1 MPHSSFWNETTE
13 EPDVAAL
20 AALITEPARSAVLMH
35 LLDGR
40 SWTASELAA
49 IAGVSASTASVHLR
63 KLVAGQ
69 LIRMSPLGRHRYFRI
84 VNVEIAR
91 LLEQLTRL
99 APKRRVDTPG
109 ARRAS
114 ASLRRGRLCYDH
126 LAGRLGMAVVESMIR
141 AAWVVEAEP
150 WFRLTDSGRRA
161 LRELGIDAV
170 DGRTCMDWSERRLH
184 IAGPLGVSLA
194 QAFLSKKWLQRD
206 TRSRAVWLTPE
217 GAEVLRSHFGV
228 SSAEIGTPP
237 APSRRVAPD
246 QRRSEATQPMPVTKP
261 ASPESK

>member
-1 MPHSSFWNETTE
+1 VAHSSFWDETTG

-20 AALITEPARSAVLMH
+20 AALITEPARSAILMH

-40 SWTASELAA
+40 SWTARELAA
-49 IAGVSASTASVHLR
+49 VAGVSASTASVHLR

-91 LLEQLTRL
+91 LLEQLARL
-99 APKRRVDTPG
+99 APKRRADTPG

-114 ASLRRGRLCYDH
+114 AGLRRARLCYDH
-126 LAGRLGMAVVESMIR
+126 LAGRLGIAITEGMIR
-141 AAWVVEAEP
+141 AGWVVEAEP
-150 WFRLTDSGRRA
+150 WFRLTDSGGRT

-194 QAFLSKKWLQRD
+194 QTFLSRKWLRRD
-206 TRSRAVWLTPE
+206 ARSRAVWVTPE
-217 GAEVLRSHFGV
+217 GTEILRSLFGV
-228 SSAEIGTPP
+228 SSADVQQPGAEQDATELL
-237 APSRRVAPD
+237 SRRA
-246 QRRSEATQPMPVTKP
+246 QKSR
-261 ASPESK
+261 

>member
-1 MPHSSFWNETTE
+1 MAHSSFWSEATE

-20 AALITEPARSAVLMH
+20 AALMTEPARSAILMH

-40 SWTASELAA
+40 SWTARELAGV
-49 IAGVSASTASVHLR
+49 AGVSASTASVHLR

-91 LLEQLTRL
+91 LLEQLARL
-99 APKRRVDTPG
+99 APKRPVATPG

-114 ASLRRGRLCYDH
+114 ANLRRARLCFDH
-126 LAGRLGMAVVESMIR
+126 LAGRLGMAVAESMIR
-141 AAWVVEAEP
+141 AAWIVEAEP

-161 LRELGIDAV
+161 LRELGVDAV

-194 QAFLSKKWLQRD
+194 QTFLSRKWLQRD
-206 TRSRAVWLTPE
+206 ARSRAVWVTPE
-217 GAEVLRSHFGV
+217 GAEILRSRFGV
-228 SSAEIGTPP
+228 SSADVQERGAGQDPHELL
-237 APSRRVAPD
+237 SR
-246 QRRSEATQPMPVTKP
+246 
-261 ASPESK
+261 